1 METLEAIATRRSVR
15 AYEEGKQLTKE
26 QLDAILKAFLEAP
39 TARNRQEI
47 RAIVMQD
54 AAEINALNDAFMTYN
69 RNSGR
74 PFARGNTFHYN
85 APTFIILVA
94 PRDFSYSEIDAGI
107 AVENMA
113 LAATSLGLGNV
124 IIGCLGQFFMRE
136 DGAAWRAKLGI
147 APEEMFVIGL
157 AVGTQK
163 GEAKKPTEKD
173 GRVTFYKG

>member
-1 METLEAIATRRSVR
+1 METLEAIAKRRSVR
-15 AYEEGKQLTKE
+15 AYEDKQLTKE
-26 QLDAILKAFLEAP
+26 QLDAVLKAFLDAP
-39 TARNRQEI
+39 TAKNRQEI

-54 AAEINALNDAFMTYN
+54 KADIDALNDAFMTYN

-74 PFARGNTFHYN
+74 PFGRGTKFHYD

-113 LAATSLGLGNV
+113 LAATSVGLGNV

-147 APEEMFVIGL
+147 AADEMFVVGL
-157 AVGTQK
+157 ALGTEK
-163 GEAKKPTEKD
+163 GEAKKPAEKD
-173 GRVTFYKG
+173 GRVSFYKG